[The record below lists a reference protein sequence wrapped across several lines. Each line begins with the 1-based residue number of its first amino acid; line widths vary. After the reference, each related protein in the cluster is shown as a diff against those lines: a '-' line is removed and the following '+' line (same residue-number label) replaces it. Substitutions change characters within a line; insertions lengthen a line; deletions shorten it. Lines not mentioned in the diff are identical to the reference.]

1 MTLTIIWKLI
11 GIALMLALAILATE
25 EAGSDFQA
33 LVFLVVL
40 IGYHRLS
47 WQISEDHQA
56 SRIRYLRAETW
67 FHRLDSAIRG
77 APPTNYSAASL
88 VAAVSDVRELE
99 ELKETVERLAKSRH
113 VELWLFHATELLL
126 LLAVVSVVLR

>member
-1 MTLTIIWKLI
+1 VAPNVIWNLI
-11 GIALMLALAILATE
+11 GFVLTVALAVLAIE
-25 EAGSDFQA
+25 EAGSNFQA
-33 LVFLVVL
+33 VVFLVVL

-88 VAAVSDVRELE
+88 VATVSDVGELE
-99 ELKETVERLAKSRH
+99 ELKETVERLAKSRQ
-113 VELWLFHATELLL
+113 VELWVFRATELLL

>member
-1 MTLTIIWKLI
+1 MALNVIWNLI
-11 GIALMLALAILATE
+11 GFVLTVALAVLAIE
-25 EAGSDFQA
+25 EAGSNFQA
-33 LVFLVVL
+33 VVFLVVL
-40 IGYHRLS
+40 IAYHRLS

-88 VAAVSDVRELE
+88 VAAVSDVGELE
-99 ELKETVERLAKSRH
+99 ELKETVERLAKSRQ
-113 VELWLFHATELLL
+113 VELWLFRATELLL
-126 LLAVVSVVLR
+126 LLAIVSVVLR

>member
-1 MTLTIIWKLI
+1 VAPNVIWNLI
-11 GIALMLALAILATE
+11 GFVLTVALAVLAIE
-25 EAGSDFQA
+25 EAGSNFQA
-33 LVFLVVL
+33 VVFLVVL

-77 APPTNYSAASL
+77 APPTSYSAASL

-99 ELKETVERLAKSRH
+99 ELKETVERLAKGRQ
-113 VELWLFHATELLL
+113 VELWLFRATELLL
-126 LLAVVSVVLR
+126 LLAIVSVVLR

>member
-1 MTLTIIWKLI
+1 MAPNVIWNLI
-11 GIALMLALAILATE
+11 GFVLTVALAVLAIE
-25 EAGSDFQA
+25 EAGSNFQA
-33 LVFLVVL
+33 VVFLVVL

-88 VAAVSDVRELE
+88 VAAVSDVGELE
-99 ELKETVERLAKSRH
+99 ELKETVERLAKSRQ
-113 VELWLFHATELLL
+113 VELWVFRATELLL
-126 LLAVVSVVLR
+126 LLAIVSVVLR